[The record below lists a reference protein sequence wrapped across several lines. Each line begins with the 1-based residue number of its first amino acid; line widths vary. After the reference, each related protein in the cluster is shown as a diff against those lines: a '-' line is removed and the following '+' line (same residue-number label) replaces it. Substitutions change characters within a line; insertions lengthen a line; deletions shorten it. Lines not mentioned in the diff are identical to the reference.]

1 MTKPGLLYA
10 HARFSG
16 TAVAVVIPEMGILV
30 I

>member
-1 MTKPGLLYA
+1 MTKPGLLHV
-10 HARFSG
+10 HARFNG